1 MPKFRP
7 ARSKRFALWDSWGF
21 TPQEAA
27 EFSKVYS
34 VANMRSLPYLIKM
47 ARTRRLYT
55 TNLAGKGYGQDEI
68 RRSVG
73 MLYEA
78 KGWLDANGDPS
89 PWLMLKS
96 FRRQI
101 ISSGGDPSPGFAPT
115 RRSHHSRAE
124 ITQAELNAQAKAQ
137 AKNAKIRAEIDK
149 QIW

>member
-1 MPKFRP
+1 MPKYRP

-34 VANMRSLPYLIKM
+34 VANMRSLPYLVRM

-55 TNLAGKGYGQDEI
+55 TNLAGKGYGQEEI

-73 MLYEA
+73 MLYEQ
-78 KGWLDANGDPS
+78 KGWVDANGDPS

-96 FRRQI
+96 FRKQI
-101 ISSGGDPSPGFAPT
+101 VSAGGDPSPGFAPT
-115 RRSHHSRAE
+115 RRSHHSRKE
-124 ITQAELNAQAKAQ
+124 ITEAELRAQAR
-137 AKNAKIRAEIDK
+137 NVRVRAEIDK